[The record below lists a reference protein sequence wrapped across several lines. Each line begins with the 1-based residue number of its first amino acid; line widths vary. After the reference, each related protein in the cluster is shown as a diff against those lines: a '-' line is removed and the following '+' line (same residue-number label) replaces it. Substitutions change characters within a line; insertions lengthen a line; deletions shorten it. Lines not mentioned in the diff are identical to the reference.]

1 MPIPDNI
8 FDAAMS
14 RADDAII
21 SVMGV
26 KALVVSG
33 AIAGEVFNVVFDIPE
48 NTSYAAEGVRIEGT
62 SPCIFVKSPL
72 ITQLKRLDTI
82 SINGEV
88 FWVDRKEREDS
99 SGSCYVWLGRGT
111 PPAVNRRR

>member
-1 MPIPDNI
+1 MSDFENV

-21 SVMGV
+21 RVMGIRANV
-26 KALVVSG
+26 LSG
-33 AIAGEVFNVVFDIPE
+33 AMAGEVLNVVFDIPE

-62 SPCIFVKSPL
+62 SPCIFVKSSL
-72 ITQLKRLDTI
+72 ISQLKRLDTI

-99 SGSCYVWLGRGT
+99 GGSCYVWLGRGV
-111 PPAVNRRR
+111 PPATNRRR